1 LKENTGAKYGAGL
14 EGVNA
19 ALRPMNCA
27 WLRRLAGKL
36 MFALN
41 YRQIKQRYDTYALEM
56 IYGVPLACIPGVF
69 NPKLMRTGE
78 FFASHISS
86 TDVGRQSA
94 VLDLGTGSGV
104 CAIFAARQAR
114 RVVGVDINPAAVR
127 CATANALLNNLQ
139 DVVDFRQGDLYA
151 PVEGERFDLI
161 LFNPPFLFGTPA
173 SALDHAWRSND
184 VAERFADGLGRHLN
198 SGGHALILLST
209 YSDMT
214 RFVAALDKQNLSLA
228 VVAERSYYN
237 ERLVI
242 VRIQPVRQSSAGAH
256 P

>member
-1 LKENTGAKYGAGL
+1 MSGTW
-14 EGVNA
+14 V
-19 ALRPMNCA
+19 
-27 WLRRLAGKL
+27 RRLAGKL
-36 MFALN
+36 LFVLN
-41 YRQIKQRYDTYALEM
+41 YRQIKRRYDTYALEI
-56 IYGVPLACIPGVF
+56 IYGVPLACTPGVF

-86 TDVGRQSA
+86 MDLGRESA

-139 DVVDFRQGDLYA
+139 DVVNFRQGDLYA
-151 PVEGERFDLI
+151 PVQGERFDVI

-173 SALDHAWRSND
+173 SDLDHAWRSND
-184 VAERFADGLGRHLN
+184 VAERFADGLAAHLN
-198 SGGHALILLST
+198 PGGRALILLST
-209 YSDMT
+209 YSEMT
-214 RFVAALDKQNLSLA
+214 RFITALDRKDFSLT

-242 VRIQPVRQSSAGAH
+242 VGIQPVPPSSAGAR